1 MKLSVLIPVYNRREA
16 LGRCLAALARQTLP
30 RREFEVV
37 VGDDGSDDQPEA
49 LADVFRSSL
58 DLRFVRTPHR
68 NRAAALNAAFHA
80 SSGDVVLFTDSD
92 MIPTPTLLE
101 RHRDFHRR
109 DPRPH
114 AALLGHMDWA
124 PSRPPTRFM
133 RYIVGPTAWQFGY
146 GMLVDG
152 GRAPWGHFYGGNT
165 SAKRAFLAASGL
177 HDDALSRAEDVELGY
192 RLARAG
198 MELIY
203 DAAAVNYH
211 DHHVTVGAFARRNHA
226 VGRALVQ
233 VAQRHPELVAA
244 LPLFAGAAFAREAER
259 QGRTLDALVAGAEAI
274 DRRAPVLPDE
284 TAVFRLYDL
293 ILWLSLGQGIREAL
307 REAFAQSE
315 TPATVIVPGGGTNA
329 PLAPG
334 IRDRLVALERLG
346 WEFLVLQTDAGPATR
361 CGQLACYAAAARAR
375 GRQLCFV
382 QQDDLDAE
390 RVVALAEASAREPE
404 AGLVIQRTSGGRDA
418 IAIPRPLFFECQ
430 GFAAEG
436 GDDALGWRLAERV
449 CALGYAPRELAPLAP
464 AAATTSVPPLAEAP
478 PGPSGAA

>member
-37 VGDDGSDDQPEA
+37 VVDDGSDDRPEA

-80 SSGDVVLFTDSD
+80 SSGDVIVFTDSD

-109 DPRPH
+109 DPRPQ
-114 AALLGHMDWA
+114 AALLGYMEWA
-124 PSRPPTRFM
+124 PSLTPTRFM

-152 GRAPWGHFYGGNT
+152 ERAPWGHFYGGNT

-177 HDDALSRAEDVELGY
+177 HDDALFRAEDIELGY

-198 MELIY
+198 MELFY

-211 DHHVTVGAFARRNHA
+211 DHPVTVGAFARRNRA

-233 VAQRHPELVAA
+233 VAQRHPELIVM
-244 LPLFAGAAFAREAER
+244 LPLFQGSAFAREAER
-259 QGRTLDALVAGAEAI
+259 RGWTLEALVARAEAI
-274 DRRAPVLPDE
+274 DREAPVLPDE
-284 TAVFRLYDL
+284 TAVFQLYDV
-293 ILWLSLGQGIREAL
+293 ILWLSLGQGVREAL
-307 REAFAQSE
+307 HEGFAQSD
-315 TPATVIVPGGGTNA
+315 TPATVIVPGSGTAA
-329 PLAPG
+329 PIAPR
-334 IRDRLVALERLG
+334 IRDRLAALERLG
-346 WEFLVLQTDAGPATR
+346 WECLVVQTDFGPATR
-361 CGQLACYAAAARAR
+361 CGRLACYAAAVQAR

-382 QQDDLDAE
+382 HRDDLDAE
-390 RVVALAEASAREPE
+390 RVIALAEASAGEPR
-404 AGLVIQRTSGGRDA
+404 AGLVIQRTGDGRDA
-418 IAIPRPLFFECQ
+418 IAIPRPLFFECG

-436 GDDALGWRLAERV
+436 RDDALGWRLVERV
-449 CALGYAPRELAPLAP
+449 RALGYAPRELVPLAP
-464 AAATTSVPPLAEAP
+464 AAATPSATAP
-478 PGPSGAA
+478 PPGGPAGAA